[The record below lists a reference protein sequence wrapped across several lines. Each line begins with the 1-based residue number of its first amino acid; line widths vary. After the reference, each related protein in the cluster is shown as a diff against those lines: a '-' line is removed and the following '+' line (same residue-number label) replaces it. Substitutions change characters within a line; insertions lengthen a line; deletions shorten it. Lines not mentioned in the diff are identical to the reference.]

1 VNTNEWWARIS
12 HEFQTHVREELYFLE
27 QYEEFVDLVDDD
39 SARFLFEMIVDDEH
53 RHHALF
59 DEMTRAVL
67 REDDELPGVP
77 RFSPEQ
83 AHTLLEPTERFL
95 AAERDDHKKLHQLVR
110 ELRPAAADTLWP
122 LLVELMEIDTDKHVR
137 ILEYL
142 RERLRAAAKE

>member
-12 HEFQTHVREELYFLE
+12 HQFQTHVREELYFLE
-27 QYEEFVDLVDDD
+27 QYEEVADRLDDD
-39 SARFLFEMIVDDEH
+39 AARFLFKMILDDEH

-59 DEMTRAVL
+59 DEMSRAVL
-67 REDDELPGVP
+67 REGDGLPGVP
-77 RFSPEQ
+77 KFRPEH
-83 AHTLLEPTERFL
+83 ARELLETTERFL

-122 LLVELMEIDTDKHVR
+122 LLVELMQIDTEKHVR